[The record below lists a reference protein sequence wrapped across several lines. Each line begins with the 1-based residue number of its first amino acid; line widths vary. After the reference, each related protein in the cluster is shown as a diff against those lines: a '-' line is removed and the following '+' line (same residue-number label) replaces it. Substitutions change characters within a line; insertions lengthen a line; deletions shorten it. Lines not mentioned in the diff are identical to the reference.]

1 MVLCAWGGLDS
12 KTTPYLIFLLGLAFL
27 YQTTL
32 LTNNLVGTDINTE
45 YYFYQKTLLHGW
57 NSAYPDVYNTA
68 IGSSLIAPA
77 ITKLLHIP
85 GYFIYKVIFP
95 FLFAFVPVIL
105 YQIYKREFQDKVAFL
120 ACVLTVTLPTYLLE
134 LIGLPR
140 QMLGE
145 LMLALCLLLIAVRP
159 MRMKWLV
166 VWLVVCGSLCYLFH
180 YVMGPVILLFSFGIT
195 VTLLAI
201 RILGRWWKSLP
212 PVKFPIKWMIV
223 FTVIPAIVG
232 FTYYANV
239 AGGAVSKDIT
249 STVEWA
255 YHGTVAELTGH
266 TTTIQ
271 PPIAQQQI
279 TTTTTVTT
287 ISTTAATTAT
297 TARSS
302 LFSFLTRQEPVIETA
317 LGLDFGNADALGKVF
332 RVFQLLI
339 ELSLLIG
346 CVWLVLTKKKPSAE
360 YIGIA
365 VVGIAM
371 LAACIVL
378 PRVSNII
385 NATRIY
391 QLALFGLA
399 PLIVVGATAV
409 FRNLK
414 VVVVVLLIPYVIL
427 TTGAAFELAKETNIT
442 SVTAPYSIALSNY
455 RIHATG
461 EYTAGD
467 ENAALWIE
475 QNNIQPVLADIT
487 GMLLLSQGEDPY
499 NYIVWVAGAAPG
511 GNLPTVDSYF
521 TVRSG
526 AADEIGQPVGSIT
539 HGWGYL
545 PQDVTTLP
553 AATYI
558 FLTSQDMS
566 NGTVTFKPNW
576 FHMTNTESGMR
587 EQYPFSDLK
596 LDLSNYRIVYQ
607 SGTAIVITEK

>member
-134 LIGLPR
+134 MIGLPR

-239 AGGAVSKDIT
+239 AGGAVSRDLT
-249 STVEWA
+249 STVNWA
-255 YHGTVAELTGH
+255 YHGVVSELTGH
-266 TTTIQ
+266 TSTVQ

-287 ISTTAATTAT
+287 ISTTAATTA

-339 ELSLLIG
+339 ELSLLTG

-442 SVTAPYSIALSNY
+442 SVTAPYSVALSNY

-467 ENAALWIE
+467 AEVAKWIE
-475 QNNIQPVLADIT
+475 KNNIQPVLTDIG

-499 NYIVWVAGAAPG
+499 NYIVWVAASTSPL
-511 GNLPTVDSYF
+511 LPQDDRYYTVQPTIS
-521 TVRSG
+521 
-526 AADEIGQPVGSIT
+526 DEIGQPVGNID

-545 PQDVTTLP
+545 PHDVTTLP
-553 AATYI
+553 KTAYI
-558 FLTSQDMS
+558 FLTSQDME

-576 FHMTNTESGMR
+576 FHLINTESGMR
-587 EQYPFSDLK
+587 QQYPFADLK
-596 LDLSNYRIVYQ
+596 LNLEDYRIVYQ